1 MDETRRLMNEWL
13 QDSPMKEICFKAITL
28 MPNLLLQKPSTNFK
42 SKNHLPVLERIFELW
57 KKGELEDL
65 FLEGEIIQAL
75 LIGLR
80 KPSSIAGISKKYL

>member
-1 MDETRRLMNEWL
+1 MAPRFTNEGNLFQSNYVNAKSFAAKTIYQL
-13 QDSPMKEICFKAITL
+13 QVKE
-28 MPNLLLQKPSTNFK
+28 S
-42 SKNHLPVLERIFELW
+42 PVLERIFELW